1 MSKIKI
7 YELADKLGVERKE
20 LLSKAQEFGIS
31 AKSTSKSL
39 SDAEVL
45 KLENIYK
52 KSDISKVIEK
62 EECES
67 EMKVSETTKIPEKK
81 ESKFSLLS
89 SRKPEKNKPKML
101 KKQPNEKPP
110 KLKKMSAKQAGALVV
125 GGVVF
130 LFIANVALVSLV
142 ASGYK
147 PTHKIIREEVSAT
160 QKASGNGLDLQA
172 KNYLDGFVQTYFTFP
187 EDEKEQEIAVKDIN
201 AYFVQNLPVISQG
214 IQRKPSKFEG
224 AVMMSLADNEATYK
238 VTYSAGEVTT
248 KEVKKEK
255 DTTKQNVVKYHDET
269 TLFTIP
275 YQKVGSA
282 YYISDEPYFSSV
294 PDLQATENQVPTKTW
309 SDSGKTS
316 DSVKKDLDKF
326 TKSLFTAYTTDG
338 DTLKLI
344 SKGLSLNKGQEF
356 KSLDQATYEAKGG
369 DKYHAVVQITMK
381 NALGTHV
388 ENYQFTIEKQKQSYF
403 ATDFKHTLPEG
414 KKE

>member
-31 AKSTSKSL
+31 AKSTSKTL

-45 KLENIYK
+45 KLEN
-52 KSDISKVIEK
+52 IEK

-110 KLKKMSAKQAGALVV
+110 KLKNMSAKQAGALVV

-130 LFIANVALVSLV
+130 LFIANVALISLV

-172 KNYLDGFVQTYFTFP
+172 KNYLDGFV
-187 EDEKEQEIAVKDIN
+187 
-201 AYFVQNLPVISQG
+201 
-214 IQRKPSKFEG
+214 
-224 AVMMSLADNEATYK
+224 
-238 VTYSAGEVTT
+238 
-248 KEVKKEK
+248 
-255 DTTKQNVVKYHDET
+255 
-269 TLFTIP
+269 
-275 YQKVGSA
+275 
-282 YYISDEPYFSSV
+282 
-294 PDLQATENQVPTKTW
+294 
-309 SDSGKTS
+309 
-316 DSVKKDLDKF
+316 
-326 TKSLFTAYTTDG
+326 
-338 DTLKLI
+338 
-344 SKGLSLNKGQEF
+344 
-356 KSLDQATYEAKGG
+356 
-369 DKYHAVVQITMK
+369 
-381 NALGTHV
+381 
-388 ENYQFTIEKQKQSYF
+388 
-403 ATDFKHTLPEG
+403 
-414 KKE
+414 

>member
-20 LLSKAQEFGIS
+20 LLSKVQEFGIS

-45 KLENIYK
+45 KLENFYK
-52 KSDISKVIEK
+52 KSDTSEAIE
-62 EECES
+62 
-67 EMKVSETTKIPEKK
+67 KVSETTKIPEKK
-81 ESKFSLLS
+81 ESKCSLLS

-110 KLKKMSAKQAGALVV
+110 KQKKMSAKQAGALVV

-160 QKASGNGLDLQA
+160 KKASGNGLDLQA

-187 EDEKEQEIAVKDIN
+187 EDEKDQEQAVKDIN

-214 IQRKPSKFEG
+214 IQRTPSKCEG
-224 AVMMSLADNEATYK
+224 AVMMSLAYNEATYK

-248 KEVKKEK
+248 KEVKKGKE
-255 DTTKQNVVKYHDET
+255 TTKQNVVKYHDET

-294 PDLQATENQVPTKTW
+294 PDLQATENQVPIKMW

-356 KSLDQATYEAKGG
+356 KSLDQATYESKGG